1 MGRQGAAGGV
11 VSRAQYY
18 TLCGI
23 GWLSCQVSSTHIA
36 MAFLFCAM
44 ATACF
49 VTALTDKGD
58 KP

>member
-1 MGRQGAAGGV
+1 M
-11 VSRAQYY
+11 SRAQYY